1 MPRPARPAR
10 PATGLARPTA
20 APAQPS
26 PLPEQTS
33 ATPERPPAAQAR
45 GARPAAGSAP
55 RRSAAAPA
63 PPSAADPDLAA
74 WLHDLRLGEG
84 RSPHTLR
91 AYARELTALA
101 DDLAPMPLRAARLP
115 ALRLHLSRHTEL
127 TPSSFAR
134 KIAAIRSFYA
144 YLVVERGLDVD
155 PALRLKA
162 PRAPRPAPRFLDVDE
177 AAAVVEHPP
186 QSGWF
191 ALRNRALLELLYG
204 AGLRIDEACALDVQH
219 VDIEQRLVRVR
230 GKGDKERIVPFGPP
244 AAEAITAWLRAR
256 PERPHAE
263 APDPPGG
270 ALLRNHR
277 GGRLSTRAA
286 FTVVADAG
294 RFNGAPGLHPHALRH
309 TCATHLLAAGADL
322 RSIQEQL
329 GHASLHTTQR
339 YTHVDPGWLLR
350 VYRDAHPHARAAG
363 PNPDA
368 DAAAAAPGPAAPPP
382 GGPDAP
388 ARAAARRRTAR

>member
-1 MPRPARPAR
+1 MPRPP
-10 PATGLARPTA
+10 RPTPRLTQTPA
-20 APAQPS
+20 APGPTR
-26 PLPEQTS
+26 P
-33 ATPERPPAAQAR
+33 PPAA
-45 GARPAAGSAP
+45 PTAP
-55 RRSAAAPA
+55 PAPA
-63 PPSAADPDLAA
+63 PPRAGPARASRSAARAAPPASEGPPTHTSATDPDLSA

-91 AYARELTALA
+91 AYARELNALA
-101 DDLAPMPLRAARLP
+101 DDLAPTALRAASLP
-115 ALRLHLSRHTEL
+115 ALRRHLGRHTDL
-127 TPSSFAR
+127 TPSSLAR

-144 YLVVERGLDVD
+144 YLAAERGLEVD
-155 PALRLKA
+155 PAQRLKA

-177 AAAVVEHPP
+177 AALVVEHPP

-204 AGLRIDEACALDVQH
+204 AGLRVDEACALDVQH
-219 VDIEQRLVRVR
+219 VDLEQRLVRVR

-244 AAEAITAWLRAR
+244 AAEAVAAWLVAR
-256 PERPHAE
+256 PARPHAE
-263 APDPPGG
+263 VPDPPGG

-322 RSIQEQL
+322 RTIQEQL

-339 YTHVDPGWLLR
+339 YTHVDPAWLLR
-350 VYRDAHPHARAAG
+350 VYRDAHPHALAAG
-363 PNPDA
+363 GTPDPGATA
-368 DAAAAAPGPAAPPP
+368 DAPPSGGTSGTPRPAPPRP
-382 GGPDAP
+382 
-388 ARAAARRRTAR
+388 TAR